1 MRVRNKPW
9 AEDYIKQH
17 DGIVVLEPSQNK
29 GKWEQEFQHT
39 NRPIHLEIGSGRGGF
54 IQGMGT
60 KNPNINF
67 IGMELQK
74 NVIVSAIDRVKE
86 AEVENVRLLHENAD
100 QLSDIFE
107 ENELETIYLN
117 FSDPWPKNRHE
128 KRRLTH
134 QSFLSQ
140 YQQILKPNGKI
151 VMKTDNQHLF
161 EYSLVSFSQF
171 GLLLEEVTLDL
182 HATGDPTNVM
192 TEYEEKFTKK
202 GMPIY
207 RCIISNHK

>member
-1 MRVRNKPW
+1 
-9 AEDYIKQH
+9 
-17 DGIVVLEPSQNK
+17 
-29 GKWEQEFQHT
+29 
-39 NRPIHLEIGSGRGGF
+39 
-54 IQGMGT
+54 MGT

-182 HATGDPTNVM
+182 HATEDPTNVM